1 MSMEPWWKNV
11 EPHED
16 IVKGELKQSQF
27 AVQLGDAVA
36 GEGQSDY
43 ANPVTFFD
51 RTYFTRNLERI
62 LLDVLNMV
70 GSDGGRESVIQLLTS
85 FGGGKTHT
93 LLSIYHM
100 FENREKVDHLE
111 SIDEIIEKSEV
122 EDIPEANVS
131 VVVGNDLNPVT
142 GREVEDTTIKTIW
155 GEIAYQLG
163 GESAYKIIE
172 ENDNQ
177 RVAPGKDD
185 LKEVLNEAGPSV
197 ILMDELTD
205 YVTKAAGVEG
215 KNLESQTISFLQELT
230 EVVSNMDKV
239 SLVVTLPQSPYERS
253 GEAADE
259 LYEEIYEKVK
269 RRVGRVEEAWTP
281 IEEDEIY
288 DVVSKRLFR
297 EPESDK
303 EVKKTIDSFTKMYGD
318 LGDKVKNEVQEPEY
332 REKMEKSYPFH
343 PEVIDAL
350 YQRWGSLPKFQR
362 TRGVLRLLALVI
374 RQLYDEQPHSSLIQ
388 AGDIKFN
395 NDRIQSEVLRYLDDE
410 TWRAV
415 ISSDIGN
422 IPEKIDSELGGEYKR
437 ENLALKL
444 SRAIFLYSHHSGDDR
459 GTNIEELRAAIL
471 KPDFSS
477 SEFVTEVV
485 RRFKGTG
492 GLWYLDEDSAGNLF
506 FRTTPSLNKMVIEV
520 EEQIEEEEINEKYK
534 EITLDLSESTQTD
547 IKTYCFPKG
556 SEDIENIEKIQI
568 AYLGTEYGATKDIEN
583 TDVAEFVWELIE
595 NYRESKRTHKNSLIF
610 AVPDKEDLISIKEDV
625 RKLLALQ
632 EIYDSPNRLEKLEEK
647 QRNQVETR
655 LERIKN
661 EVPNTIKSSYRFLVK
676 ANDTENLQV
685 IDTGKTNI
693 GGNLTESFLQTLE
706 ERGVVL
712 KSLDPSLIEKKLW
725 PEKDET
731 LSIDRIW
738 SSFHNHYGLP
748 IPESKDVL
756 IASIETGVEVGEFG
770 LIRGELG
777 EEKTFYFKEPV
788 NSASISEEWKLI
800 RPQKAEE
807 IIARKKSSE
816 EQESEISEPEKE
828 ESEETETGEDEG
840 HKGENKVVQPSD
852 SESENQYTKLSISAG
867 ISPHNFTDFYRGVIS
882 PLNNEVNSE
891 DIEVK
896 IDVNVDSESGLSE
909 SVIKTKIEET
919 LKQIQTENKEI
930 DFS

>member
-100 FENREKVDHLE
+100 FENREKIDHLE
-111 SIDEIIEKSEV
+111 SINEIIEKSEV
-122 EDIPEANVS
+122 EDVPEANVS

-142 GREVEDTTIKTIW
+142 GREVEYTTIKTIW

-288 DVVSKRLFR
+288 DVVSKRLFS

-374 RQLYDEQPHSSLIQ
+374 RQLHDEQPHSPLIQ

-415 ISSDIGN
+415 ISSDIGT
-422 IPEKIDSELGGEYKR
+422 IPEKIDSELGSEYKR

-492 GLWYLDEDSAGNLF
+492 GLWYLDEDNAGNLF

-547 IKTYCFPKG
+547 VKTYCFPKG

-568 AYLGTEYGATKDIEN
+568 TYLGTEYGATKDVEN

-693 GGNLTESFLQTLE
+693 GGNLTDSFLQTLE

-725 PEKDET
+725 PEEDET

-748 IPESKDVL
+748 IPKSKDVL

-807 IIARKKSSE
+807 IISRKKSSE
-816 EQESEISEPEKE
+816 EQESEISESEEE
-828 ESEETETGEDEG
+828 ESEETEAGEDEG
-840 HKGENKVVQPSD
+840 QKSENKVVQPND
-852 SESENQYTKLSISAG
+852 PESENQYSKLSISTG
-867 ISPHNFTDFYRGVIS
+867 ISPHNFADFYRGVIS

-896 IDVNVDSESGLSE
+896 IDVNVDSDSGLSE
-909 SVIKTKIEET
+909 SVVKTKIEET